1 MNTDVPP
8 DQPFDRAP
16 GESTD
21 EPTAVAARYARRP
34 AVDARYSLFDRAALA
49 EQQGRVRAWAGLWA
63 THRAE
68 LPDWHITEV
77 GCGDGGNLLDAI
89 RLGARPARLR
99 GLELLPA
106 RAELARARLPAGLR
120 IDTGDALAADI
131 APGSQ
136 DAVLQFTVFSSLLD
150 DVFQQRLADAMWR
163 WVRPGGGVLWYDFA
177 VDNPRNR
184 DVRGVPMRRVRALF
198 PQAIAEVRRVTL
210 APPLARAA
218 CRVHPVLHGLLDSV
232 PLLRTHRLVWLRK
245 PA

>member
-1 MNTDVPP
+1 MNTSLPP
-8 DQPFDRAP
+8 DPAP
-16 GESTD
+16 D
-21 EPTAVAARYARRP
+21 ETAAVAARYARRP
-34 AVDARYSLFDRAALA
+34 AVDARYSLLDRAALA
-49 EQQGRVRAWAGLWA
+49 EQQARVRAWAGLWA
-63 THRAE
+63 AHVAE
-68 LPDWHITEV
+68 LPDWRITEV

-89 RLGARPARLR
+89 RLGAQPGHLR

-106 RAELARARLPAGLR
+106 RAERARARLPAGLR

-150 DVFQQRLADAMWR
+150 DDFQQRLADTMWR

-177 VDNPRNR
+177 FNNPRNR

-198 PQAIAEVRRVTL
+198 PQADITLRRVTL

-218 CRVHPVLHGLLDSV
+218 CRVHPVLHGLLSAV
-232 PLLRTHRLVWLRK
+232 PLLRTHRLAWLRK
-245 PA
+245 PG

>member
-1 MNTDVPP
+1 MNTPLPP
-8 DQPFDRAP
+8 DPAP
-16 GESTD
+16 D
-21 EPTAVAARYARRP
+21 ETAAVAARYARRP
-34 AVDARYSLFDRAALA
+34 AVDTRYSLLDRAALA
-49 EQQGRVRAWAGLWA
+49 EQQMRVRAWAGLWSA
-63 THRAE
+63 HVAE

-89 RLGARPARLR
+89 RLGAQPGHLR

-106 RAELARARLPAGLR
+106 RAERARSRLPAGLR

-150 DVFQQRLADAMWR
+150 DDFQQRLAEAMWR

-177 VDNPRNR
+177 FDNPRNR

-198 PQAIAEVRRVTL
+198 PQADITVRRVTL

-218 CRVHPVLHGLLDSV
+218 CRVHPVLHGLLCAV
-232 PLLRTHRLVWLRK
+232 PLLRTHRLAWLRK
-245 PA
+245 PV

>member
-1 MNTDVPP
+1 MNTSLPP
-8 DQPFDRAP
+8 DPAP
-16 GESTD
+16 D
-21 EPTAVAARYARRP
+21 ETAAVAARYARRA
-34 AVDARYSLFDRAALA
+34 AVDVRYSLLDRAALA
-49 EQQGRVRAWAGLWA
+49 EQQARVRAWAGLWA
-63 THRAE
+63 AHVAE
-68 LPDWHITEV
+68 LPEWRITEV

-89 RLGARPARLR
+89 RLGAQPGHLR

-106 RAELARARLPAGLR
+106 RAERARARLPAGLR

-150 DVFQQRLADAMWR
+150 DDFQQRLADTMWR

-177 VDNPRNR
+177 FDNPRNR

-198 PQAIAEVRRVTL
+198 PQADITVRRVTL
-210 APPLARAA
+210 APPLARTA
-218 CRVHPVLHGLLDSV
+218 CRVHPVLHGLLDAV
-232 PLLRTHRLVWLRK
+232 PLLRTHRLAWLRK

>member
-1 MNTDVPP
+1 MNTSLPP
-8 DQPFDRAP
+8 DPAP
-16 GESTD
+16 D
-21 EPTAVAARYARRP
+21 ETAAVAARYARRA
-34 AVDARYSLFDRAALA
+34 AVDVRYSLLDRAALA
-49 EQQGRVRAWAGLWA
+49 EQQARVRAWAGLWA
-63 THRAE
+63 AHVAE
-68 LPDWHITEV
+68 LPDWRITEV

-89 RLGARPARLR
+89 RLGAQPGHLR

-106 RAELARARLPAGLR
+106 RAERARARLPAGLR

-150 DVFQQRLADAMWR
+150 DDFQQRLADTMWR

-177 VDNPRNR
+177 FDNPRNR

-198 PQAIAEVRRVTL
+198 PQADITLRRVTL

-218 CRVHPVLHGLLDSV
+218 CRVHPVLHGLLSAV
-232 PLLRTHRLVWLRK
+232 PLLRTHRLAWLRK